1 VLPNMVATNYKQDK
15 GDTSLEENKRQDS
28 NGNQIH
34 EHIGNLGGF

>member
-1 VLPNMVATNYKQDK
+1 MLPNMVATNYKQDK
-15 GDTSLEENKRQDS
+15 GDASSEANKRQGL